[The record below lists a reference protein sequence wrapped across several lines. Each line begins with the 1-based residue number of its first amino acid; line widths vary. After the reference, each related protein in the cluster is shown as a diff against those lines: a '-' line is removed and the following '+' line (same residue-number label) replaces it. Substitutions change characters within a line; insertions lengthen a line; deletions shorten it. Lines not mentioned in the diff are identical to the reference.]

1 MSQEYAGKEKSLKS
15 KFDLVN
21 DLLSVEDLLKDNVVE
36 TAFPNVRRLLK
47 IYVLISSSEAVAE
60 RGSSK
65 MGQIITKKR
74 TSLEDK
80 SLEMLMRIS
89 YHKNPLRI
97 NDVKRVLD
105 N

>member
-21 DLLSVEDLLKDNVVE
+21 DLLSVEDLFKDNVVE

-47 IYVLISSSEAVAE
+47 IYVLISSSEAVVE